1 MVTTRS
7 LSKVLLA
14 TLLGTLSVALYA
26 AHVRLQSA
34 SLTVVGPRADA
45 RAEPLQE
52 SHTRGASAQDRL
64 DQELARLETRLA
76 NHPKDYEASLLKG
89 LLYFKSGN
97 LADALDELDQL
108 THRAPKF
115 QLAYL
120 IRGDLLLAQTQ
131 TVTDIGR
138 SPLIASLKGEDKR
151 LQQLRDEARVRVQAY
166 LASLQS
172 RMMPKA
178 LLDMGDSV
186 ETALVVDKRSHRL
199 FVYEK
204 GEQGTQPLR
213 LIRDFYVS
221 TGKLMG
227 NKKVRG
233 DLRTPEGVYFVT
245 RHIPQDKLADEY
257 GDGAYPTNYPNEY
270 DRHLGRTGDG
280 IWLHGT
286 AADYYSRPPQ
296 DSEGCVVLT
305 NVDLDMVGQYI
316 HPGKTPVVIA
326 DGVKWLKPDELRAE
340 RKSLLQALEEWREDW
355 QSGDVDR
362 YLAHYADDFWSG
374 DYDLKSWSRRK
385 RLVARGKTYQK
396 IRLSDIALFAYPNS
410 AASGRDIVV
419 ADFQQDYRSNN
430 FSSDM
435 AKRLYLAR
443 EEGQWKILYEGGQ

>member
-1 MVTTRS
+1 MFTARS

-14 TLLGTLSVALYA
+14 ALLGSLSVALYA
-26 AHVRLQSA
+26 AHMRLQNA
-34 SLTVVGPRADA
+34 SLQVA
-45 RAEPLQE
+45 RPAERGEPLQE
-52 SHTRGASAQDRL
+52 SSTAGPSTQERL
-64 DQELARLETRLA
+64 DRDLARLETRLSK
-76 NHPKDYEASLLKG
+76 HPKDYEASLLKG
-89 LLYFKSGN
+89 LLYFKSGK
-97 LADALDELDQL
+97 LADALDELNRL

-166 LASLQS
+166 LSSLQQ
-172 RMMPKA
+172 RMLPQA
-178 LLDMGDSV
+178 LLDMGDSIK
-186 ETALVVDKRSHRL
+186 TALVVDKRTHRL
-199 FVYEK
+199 FVYGKDEK
-204 GEQGTQPLR
+204 GDGSLH

-227 NKKVRG
+227 NKTLRG

-245 RHIPQDKLADEY
+245 RHIPEDKLPDEY

-270 DRHLGRTGDG
+270 DRHLGKTGGG

-286 AADYYSRPPQ
+286 AADYYSRPPL

-305 NVDLDMVGQYI
+305 NVDLDAVGRYVR
-316 HPGKTPVVIA
+316 PGRTPVVIA
-326 DGVKWLKPDELRAE
+326 DGVKWLRPDQWKAE
-340 RKSLLQALEEWREDW
+340 RRALLATLEQWRKDW
-355 QSGDVDR
+355 ESGDVDR
-362 YLAHYADDFWSG
+362 YLDHYADDFWSG
-374 DYDLKSWSRRK
+374 DLDLARWDARK
-385 RLVARGKTYQK
+385 RRIARTKTYQK
-396 IRLSDIALFAYPNS
+396 IRLDDISLFAYPPS
-410 AASGRDIVV
+410 ATDGREIVV
-419 ADFQQDYRSNN
+419 ADFRQDYRSNN

-443 EEGQWKILYEGGQ
+443 EDGQWKILYEGGQ

>member
-1 MVTTRS
+1 MTRL
-7 LSKVLLA
+7 LSKALLA
-14 TLLGTLSVALYA
+14 ALLCSLSVALYA
-26 AHVRLQSA
+26 AHMRLQKA
-34 SLTVVGPRADA
+34 SLATVRPSA
-45 RAEPLQE
+45 RDHAAPLQE
-52 SHTRGASAQDRL
+52 SQTRGASAQERL
-64 DQELARLETRLA
+64 DRDLSRLETRLA

-89 LLYFKSGN
+89 LLYFKSGK
-97 LADALDELDQL
+97 LADALDELDRL
-108 THRAPKF
+108 TRRAPKF

-131 TVTDIGR
+131 TVTDVGR
-138 SPLIASLKGEDKR
+138 SPLIATMTGEDKR

-166 LASLQS
+166 LSSLQS
-172 RMMPKA
+172 RMLPHA
-178 LLDMGDSV
+178 LLDMGDSIQ
-186 ETALVVDKRSHRL
+186 TALVVDKRTHRL

-204 GEQGTQPLR
+204 DKADGQALR
-213 LIRDFYVS
+213 LKRDFYVS

-227 NKKVRG
+227 NKTLRG

-245 RHIPQDKLADEY
+245 RHIPQERLPDEY

-270 DRHLGRTGDG
+270 DRHLGKTGGG

-305 NVDLDMVGQYI
+305 NVDLDAVGRYI

-326 DGVKWLKPDELRAE
+326 DGVKWLNPDRWETE
-340 RKSLLQALEEWREDW
+340 RKSLLQALEQWREDW
-355 QSGDVDR
+355 ESGDVDR

-374 DYDLKSWSRRK
+374 DYDLARWSARK
-385 RLVARGKTYQK
+385 RRIARSKQYQK
-396 IRLSDIALFAYPNS
+396 IQLSDIALFAYPHS
-410 AASGRDIVV
+410 ATGGREIVV
-419 ADFQQDYRSNN
+419 ADFRQDYRSNN

-443 EEGQWKILYEGGQ
+443 EDGRWKILYEGRQ